1 MFIISGRFSKG
12 ILQIYKDKYP
22 NLIKKGTKTYI
33 KDVPFISITIKGIV
47 LVDREL
53 SLKGYIILKVKND
66 ALYYT
71 NMPIIAIYVKVN
83 SIKRWFLRTVLCNKY
98 RLGLINGE
106 LEGY

>member
-1 MFIISGRFSKG
+1 M
-12 ILQIYKDKYP
+12 QIYKNKYL
-22 NLIKKGTKTYI
+22 NLIKKGTKKHI
-33 KDVPFISITIKGIV
+33 KDIPFISIAIKGIV
-47 LVDREL
+47 LVNREL
-53 SLKGYIILKVKND
+53 SLKGYIFLKVKND

-83 SIKRWFLRTVLCNKY
+83 SIKRWFLRTVLYNKY